1 MTYTVQMARRA
12 RRGLAGLTGETH
24 QRVRAAIV
32 GLATNPRPTGCMK
45 LTGREG
51 WRIRVADYRILY
63 TINDDA
69 RLVTVVDVGHRR
81 EIYRG

>member
-1 MTYTVQMARRA
+1 MTRRA
-12 RRGLAGLTGETH
+12 RRGLADLKGDMH
-24 QRVRAAIV
+24 QRVREAIV

-51 WRIRVADYRILY
+51 WRIRVGDYRILY

-81 EIYRG
+81 EIYRA